1 MASSVG
7 RLPGQRRRRG
17 GVRLKLV
24 GLLLALGLPLS
35 AHGQASSA
43 AFLFADRAQARA
55 VLGARDDYVQA
66 TGDLERS
73 VALRSTEAV
82 NEERFAARLADQA
95 LAWNGNE
102 QRLLEPLLARLE
114 QFVSGTKWR
123 RPDRI
128 LLVKASR
135 ELLEGSPHTRANAI
149 ILPESELDRGQE
161 NLVYI
166 VAHELFHVLS
176 RADAALRE
184 ELYAAIGFR
193 RCARVELAD
202 PLRGL
207 RITNPDAVES
217 RHAIRV
223 RVGDRATEAL
233 PFVHLP
239 AGKFDRRAGFVANL
253 TVSWLP
259 VERSAGR
266 CVVAPGATSLRPE
279 QMEGLYE
286 QIGRNTAY
294 IMHPEEILADNF
306 ALLFILSAAETPKQ
320 VPSPELLQRMKRI
333 MGISARNQSFLS
345 ADQKIAVA

>member
-1 MASSVG
+1 M
-7 RLPGQRRRRG
+7 
-17 GVRLKLV
+17 
-24 GLLLALGLPLS
+24 ALGLPLS
-35 AHGQASSA
+35 APHGQESGA
-43 AFLFADRAQARA
+43 AFVFAERAQARA
-55 VLGARDDYVQA
+55 VLGARDDYVRA
-66 TGDLERS
+66 TGELERS
-73 VALRSTEAV
+73 VTLRSTEAV
-82 NEERFAARLADQA
+82 SEERFAARLAGQA
-95 LAWNGNE
+95 LAWNGDE
-102 QRLLEPLLARLE
+102 RRLLEPLLARLE

-123 RPDRI
+123 RPDRV

-149 ILPESELDRGQE
+149 VLPESELHRGQE

-184 ELYAAIGFR
+184 ELYAALGFR
-193 RCARVELAD
+193 RCEQVEMTG
-202 PLRGL
+202 PLLSL

-223 RVGDRATEAL
+223 RVGDRVTEAL

-239 AGKFDRRAGFVANL
+239 ADKFDRRAGFVANL

-259 VERSAGR
+259 VERNAGR
-266 CVVAPGATSLRPE
+266 CVVAPGSKSLRPE

-286 QIGRNTAY
+286 QIGRNTQY

-306 ALLFILSAAETPKQ
+306 ALLFILSGGETPKQ
-320 VPSPELLQRMKRI
+320 VPSPELLQRVKRI
-333 MGISARNQSFLS
+333 MGISARNQSLLS